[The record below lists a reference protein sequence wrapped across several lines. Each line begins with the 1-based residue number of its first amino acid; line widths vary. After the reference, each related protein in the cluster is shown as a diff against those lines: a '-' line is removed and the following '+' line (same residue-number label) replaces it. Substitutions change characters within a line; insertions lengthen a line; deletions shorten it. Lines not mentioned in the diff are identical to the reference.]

1 MAWFSR
7 KGRAPKA
14 WNHRLANP
22 YVEDKPATDG
32 REGALLASVAN
43 WQRISLL
50 LALGLGGM
58 IVNNS
63 RLTGRVQMQTRPY
76 VVEVAQ
82 TGQVRTVGVLPQ
94 EPWQAPS
101 DATIAFVLKFWL
113 FHVRSV
119 GDSQV
124 ILGQAWEEAMS
135 FTDPKMQPWLR
146 EQIAERYE
154 RWKRKEAVQITVNSV
169 LPIAR
174 QKHAYKVA
182 WEEATYTVAGE
193 MQRRKKWEATLTVRV
208 RPPQNLEETKN
219 WRNGLGILIDEVH
232 WMEL

>member
-1 MAWFSR
+1 MPWFSR
-7 KGRAPKA
+7 KQRAPKA
-14 WNHRLANP
+14 WDHTLANP
-22 YVEDKPATDG
+22 YVEGKPPTDG
-32 REGALLASVAN
+32 REGQLLASVAN

-58 IVNNS
+58 IVNNY

-82 TGQVRTVGVLPQ
+82 TGQVRTVGLLPQ

-101 DATIAFVLKFWL
+101 DATIAFVVKFWL

-124 ILGQAWEEAMS
+124 ILGQSWEEAMS
-135 FTDPKMQPWLR
+135 FTDPKIQPWLR

-154 RWKRKEAVQITVNSV
+154 HWKKHEAVQISVNSV
-169 LPIAR
+169 LPIAK
-174 QKHAYKVA
+174 QKNAYKVA

-193 MQRRKKWEATLTVRV
+193 LQRRKRWEATFTVRV
-208 RPPQNLEETKN
+208 RPPQNLEETRN
-219 WRNGLGILIDEVH
+219 WRNGLGVLIDEVH
-232 WMEL
+232 WIEL